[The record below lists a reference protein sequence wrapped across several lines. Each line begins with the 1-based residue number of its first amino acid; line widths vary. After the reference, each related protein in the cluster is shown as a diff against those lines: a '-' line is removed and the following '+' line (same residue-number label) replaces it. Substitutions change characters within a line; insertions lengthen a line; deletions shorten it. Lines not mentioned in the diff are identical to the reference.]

1 VQGMKLRRIYSLCT
15 GVSLVFLTGVI
26 GLSVRA
32 DAPDPSLG
40 KEVFAK
46 RCSGCH
52 ATDSDKEGPR
62 LRGVVG
68 RKAGTVAGFPYSDAL
83 RASGIVWDDN
93 LLTKWLENPQA
104 LVKDND
110 MEFRVS
116 SADERASVVVYLK
129 SLGK

>member
-1 VQGMKLRRIYSLCT
+1 MKLRRIYNLFA
-15 GVSLVFLTGVI
+15 GISLVFLTGVI
-26 GLSVRA
+26 GLTLRAGGPDASV
-32 DAPDPSLG
+32 G

-68 RKAGTVAGFPYSDAL
+68 RKAGTVAGFQYSDSL
-83 RASGIVWDDN
+83 RGSGIVWDEN

-110 MEFRVS
+110 MEFRVTN
-116 SADERASVVVYLK
+116 ADERASVVAYLK